1 MAWSG
6 SDILYIIN
14 DEMLCPKGKL
24 GGRKASGT
32 YSRYTSELS
41 DFSDQDQTELT
52 LLEYAQGIHR
62 SSTKKT
68 C

>member
-6 SDILYIIN
+6 SDILYII
-14 DEMLCPKGKL
+14 DEEMLCPSGKR
-24 GGRKASGT
+24 GGRRASGS

-41 DFSDQDQTELT
+41 DFSHQEQMELT
-52 LLEYAQGIHR
+52 LLEYVRGMHR

>member
-14 DEMLCPKGKL
+14 DEMLSPRGEL
-24 GGRKASGT
+24 GGRRATGP
-32 YSRYTSELS
+32 YSQYVDELA
-41 DFSDQDQTELT
+41 DFYVDQTDLT
-52 LLEYAQGIHR
+52 LLEYARGIQR
-62 SSTKKT
+62 SSKKT

>member
-14 DEMLCPKGKL
+14 DEMLCPKGGK
-24 GGRKASGT
+24 RASNP

-41 DFSDQDQTELT
+41 DFSDQEQTELT
-52 LLEYAQGIHR
+52 LLEYARGIHR

>member
-14 DEMLCPKGKL
+14 DEMLSPKGEL
-24 GGRKASGT
+24 GGRRAT
-32 YSRYTSELS
+32 RAYSQYTDELS
-41 DFSDQDQTELT
+41 DFCVDQTELT
-52 LLEYAQGIHR
+52 LLEFVRRIHH

>member
-14 DEMLCPKGKL
+14 EEMLCPKGKS
-24 GGRKASGT
+24 GGRRASRS

-41 DFSDQDQTELT
+41 DVSDEDQTELT
-52 LLEYAQGIHR
+52 LLEYARGIHR

>member
-1 MAWSG
+1 MGWSG

-14 DEMLCPKGKL
+14 EEMLCPKGNL
-24 GGRKASGT
+24 GDRRATGANSG
-32 YSRYTSELS
+32 YMSGLS
-41 DFSDQDQTELT
+41 GFYDHDQTEMT
-52 LLEYAQGIHR
+52 LMEYARGIHR

>member
-14 DEMLCPKGKL
+14 EEMLCPRGKL
-24 GGRKASGT
+24 GGRRASGP
-32 YSRYTSELS
+32 YSWYASELS
-41 DFSDQDQTELT
+41 DFYDEDQMEIT
-52 LLEYAQGIHR
+52 LRGYARGIYR
-62 SSTKKT
+62 NSTKKT

>member
-14 DEMLCPKGKL
+14 DEMLSPKGEL
-24 GGRKASGT
+24 GGRRATGA
-32 YSRYTSELS
+32 YSQYTDELS
-41 DFSDQDQTELT
+41 DFCVDQTELM
-52 LLEYAQGIHR
+52 LLEFARGIQR